1 MSYFTAKCTPTQ
13 FDFGCGSVPDAAGG
27 AYSAYPDLVAGSK
40 WPICKRKEV
49 VEREEGK
56 YEKKRAQGRGRKGQG
71 QGRLNQWAHW
81 ARAEGPGL
89 FFFFL
94 CPPSGCGEINFLN

>member
-27 AYSAYPDLVAGSK
+27 AYSAYPDLLAGCK

-49 VEREEGK
+49 VEREDGK
-56 YEKKRAQGRGRKGQG
+56 
-71 QGRLNQWAHW
+71 
-81 ARAEGPGL
+81 
-89 FFFFL
+89 
-94 CPPSGCGEINFLN
+94 